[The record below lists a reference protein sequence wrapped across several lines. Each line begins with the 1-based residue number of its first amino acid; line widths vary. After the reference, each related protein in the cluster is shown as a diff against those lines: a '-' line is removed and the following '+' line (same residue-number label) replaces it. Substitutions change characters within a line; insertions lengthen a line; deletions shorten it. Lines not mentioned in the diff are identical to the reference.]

1 MKKSKLVSI
10 NVTTFNRALLLSR
23 CLDSILR
30 QNYANIEVIIVDDCS
45 SDNTIEV
52 VKKYQKKDN
61 RIKYFRHASNNGN
74 AFARNTALEKSLGF
88 YVAFLDDD
96 DEWIDDNKIT
106 KQVEIFE
113 KSEDKKLG
121 IVCSGIV
128 RVKKNGKEIIE
139 VVKIPKDIK
148 YQILKGGFI
157 NNSTVLTKKS
167 IMNEVGGFDVKNY
180 RGIDS
185 EFFRRMIVIYNYNV
199 FFMKEITCRYFE
211 SSINRMSDTNSTES
225 YLAQINSQYYNIKK
239 YLKFLILRPGALFVR
254 FFRLF
259 NTMYKYLFIVKRK

>member
-1 MKKSKLVSI
+1 MQNQPLVSVNI
-10 NVTTFNRALLLSR
+10 TTYNRASSLSR
-23 CLDSILR
+23 CLDSVLK
-30 QNYANIEVIIVDDCS
+30 QDYQNIEVILVDDCS
-45 SDNTIEV
+45 SDNTNEV
-52 VKKYQKKDN
+52 AKKYLEKSSK
-61 RIKYFRHASNNGN
+61 IKYFKHEKNKGN
-74 AFARNTALEKSLGF
+74 AYARNTALNNCNGF
-88 YVAFLDDD
+88 YIAFMDDD
-96 DEWIDDNKIT
+96 DEWIDNSKIK

-139 VVKIPKDIK
+139 MVKIPKDIK

-167 IMNEVGGFDVKNY
+167 IMNEIGGFDIKNY

-199 FFMKEITCRYFE
+199 FFMKEITCKYFE
-211 SSINRMSDTNSTES
+211 SSKNRMSDTNDRES

-254 FFRLF
+254 LFRLF
-259 NTMYKYLFIVKRK
+259 YTMFKYLFIVKGK